1 MSDVKTLSTT
11 VTVAK
16 GTTVAVAQIWGAA
29 IDGLKEEGKVP
40 QNCLPWAEINV
51 EKTEADKPKKGHE
64 GDRVYH
70 VDVHYRELQP
80 GETVTTDEVVASLLA
95 PPTFDPNEPQD
106 EHA

>member
-1 MSDVKTLSTT
+1 MSDVKKLSTT

-106 EHA
+106 DHA